1 MNDKDVIEKVLF
13 YHLEIMIFD
22 NKEHYSLIRAVMYK
36 NKAEPGEEY
45 YEGEEYY
52 DGEWHSYSGAFSYYP
67 DPTPGDFIDE
77 VRAEEVMK
85 IIDKEIR

>member
-13 YHLEIMIFD
+13 YHLEIMLFD
-22 NKEHYSLIRAVMYK
+22 NKENYSLIRAVMYK
-36 NKAEPGEEY
+36 DKAD

-52 DGEWHSYSGAFSYYP
+52 NGEWHPYSGAFSYYP

-77 VRAEEVMK
+77 LRAEEIMK
-85 IIDKEIR
+85 IIDQKII